1 MTERWSDHKTSVELG
16 FASRMLAWILSR
28 AMGASV
34 SFRVGGWKCLR
45 DVVVKFNK
53 VGAVGSVSIGEI
65 RLSIRQSLVKLGV
78 GFISRDPKLQVLVC
92 DLEVV
97 MRASSKISKKAKSR
111 KSRKS
116 GRGKWMVVANMARFL
131 SVSVTELV
139 VKTPKATVEVK
150 ELTLDLSKD
159 GGSKPKLFVKLLL
172 APIFVH
178 FGESRVSYDQS
189 SMHGGS
195 FPSNDRL
202 LAMTE
207 RVFAPFS
214 CEEFSLTCEFG
225 HDREAGVVVRN
236 VDIATGDVS
245 INLNEELL
253 LQRKGEDAFSSTDV
267 PIKAVNESGTAEK
280 PVKTPANLAIMK
292 YASMFPEKLSFV
304 LPRLD
309 MKFVHREVGLMLE
322 NNIMGIQL
330 KGTKS
335 RSFED
340 VGESTRVDVQ
350 MEFSEIHLL
359 KDGGISV
366 VEILKLD
373 VVSSVYIPLQNKY
386 KASAIEL
393 VLFNPASPI
402 RSEVDVKL
410 GGTQCNLVM
419 TRLHPWMHL
428 LALRKKKM
436 VLRGESTTSERSH
449 SSDHKAFMWTSTIS
463 APEMTIVLYDLNGSP
478 LYCGCSQS
486 SHVFANNIS
495 STGTVVHMELGE
507 FNLNMS
513 DEYRECLKESLF
525 GVETN
530 MGSLIYIAKISVD
543 WGKKDMDSPE
553 DSLNYKTVLSVDV
566 TGMGVH
572 LTFRRIG
579 SLMSTALSFK
589 RLLKSLSGSGKKPHN
604 RVTKSS
610 KPSGKG
616 IQLIKFNLEKCSLN
630 ICGEVGLEN
639 SVVPDP
645 KRANYGSQGGRI
657 VVSVSADGTPRTAT
671 ITPTAQVELK
681 KLKYSLSL
689 DIFHL
694 NLSMNKEKQST
705 QMGLERATA
714 IYQEHLEDSNL
725 PGARVTLLDMQNAKF
740 VRRSGGLKEIAVCSL
755 FSATD
760 ISVRWEPDV
769 HIALVELGLHLKL
782 LLHNQK
788 LQELAKG
795 DLKENGQGNEI
806 SMESVPLEKRKK
818 KESIFAI
825 DVEML
830 NISAEVGDGVETT
843 VQVQSIFSENARIG
857 VLFEGL
863 MLNFNNAR
871 IFRSSRMQVSRIP
884 NASRSASTA
893 KHEIGTTWD
902 WVIQALDVHICMPYR
917 LELRAI
923 DDSVEEM
930 LRALKL
936 VTSAKTKLLFPN
948 KEEKSKAKGTSS
960 SKIGRIR
967 FCIKK
972 LTADIEEQPIQGW
985 FDEHYQLLKKEACE
999 LAVRLNFI
1007 DELISKGG
1015 KSRGVAE
1022 KKDSLED
1029 GKIHFNGEEIDVE
1042 DTSAVQKLQED
1053 IYKLSFRSYYQA
1065 CQNLVQS
1072 QGSRACSEG
1081 FQGGFKLSTA
1091 RSSLFSVS
1099 ATELDISLTRIEGGD
1114 SGMIEILQKLD
1125 PVCRAHSI
1133 PFSRLY
1139 GSNINLHTGSLVVR
1153 IRNYTYPLFAATSG
1167 SCEGRVI
1174 LAQQA
1179 TCFQPQ
1185 IHQNVYIGRWRKV
1198 RLLRSA
1204 SGTTP
1209 PMKTYS
1215 DLPLHF
1221 QKAEISY
1228 GVGFEP
1234 ALADISYA
1242 FTVALRR
1249 ANLSIRNPSPDCPP
1263 LKKEKSLPWWDEMRN
1278 YIHGNTSLYF
1288 SESQWN
1294 ILASTD
1300 PYEKSDK
1307 LQIRSGYME
1316 LQQSDGRVYC
1326 FAKDFRILLSSLESL
1341 LKNSNLKCP
1350 SGFSSTFIEA
1360 PAFSLEVIM
1369 EWECDSGNP
1378 LNHYLFAFPSEG
1390 VPREKVYDPFR
1401 STSLSL
1407 RWNLLLRPS
1416 LPIHDNQS
1424 SLCSVGDQGVLD
1436 AAGCGAMKPDSL
1448 SVFPT
1453 LKLGPHDLAW
1463 VLKFWSLNYYP
1474 PHKLRSFSR
1483 WPRFGIPRVPRSGNL
1498 SLDKVMTEFMFRVD
1512 ATPACIKHMP
1522 LDDDDPA
1529 KGLTFSMNKLK
1540 YELYYGRGKQKYTSE
1555 SKRDTLDLVYQ
1566 GLDLHM
1572 PKAFINRDDN
1582 SSAAEIVKMTRKT
1595 SQSASTERSSN
1606 DKTSSMS
1613 SSMERQRDDGFLLSS
1628 DYFTIRRQSPKAD
1641 PDRLLAWQESGRRN
1655 LEMTYVR
1662 SEFENGSGSDDHT
1675 RSDPSDDDGYNVVIA
1690 DNCQRIF
1697 VYGLKLLW
1705 TLENRDAVWSWVG
1718 GISKAF
1724 ESPKP
1729 SPSRQYAQRKLL
1741 EDSEVIDRTE
1751 LPQDDNLKSPLSHG
1765 ASSSSPQHVRSSKVQ
1780 VESPPSSEVKVETLP
1795 SSSFAKL
1802 ADIEDIEG
1810 EGTRHFMV
1818 NVVEPQFNL
1827 HSEDANYKE
1836 ALSSPA
1842 LTLDGGCRRLRGEGE
1857 PRFRLSAGHI
1867 GEKKSFLAMCLVGRF
1882 EKRVNSPDSVF
1893 SLATNIWKAYPWI
1906 KVSSMGDSTFLFRF
1920 LSAIEADCVLWE
1932 GVRKALAR
1940 TGYYVSHRQRE
1951 SHSSV
1956 VRISNGDDERKEREI
1971 PSEEAAMFGELVH
1984 WKIDDGETIYGT
1996 KLADGAQNCSNN
2008 HMEDKVSGN
2017 KMIGGA
2023 RGQRSAWGRERLVM
2037 SFNDW
2042 AGAMR
2047 GAAFRVVPSLRGAT
2061 FQGRFLLAAVSGR
2074 VLARSFH
2081 SVLSIGYEVI
2091 KQALGGGNVQ
2101 IRESQPEMTWNR
2113 MEYSVMLEHVQAH
2126 VAPTDVDPGA
2136 GLQWLPKIR
2145 RSSPKVKRTGAL
2157 LERVFMPCDMYFR
2170 YTRHKGG
2177 TADLKV
2183 KPLKELSFNSHNIT
2197 ATMTSRQFQVMLD
2210 VLTNLLFARLP
2221 KPRKVSLSYPA
2232 GDDEDVE
2239 EEADE
2244 VVPDGVEEVE
2254 LARVNL
2260 EQKERAQKLIQDDI
2274 RKLSLYNDAS
2284 ADRNSV
2290 KEDDL
2295 WIITGGRSILV
2306 QRLKK
2311 ELVNAQKSRKAAS
2324 ASLRMALQK
2333 AAQLRLM
2340 EKEKNKSPSCAMRIS
2355 LQINKVVW
2363 SMLVD
2368 GRSFA
2373 EAEIND
2379 MIYDFDRDYK
2389 DVGVAKF
2396 TTKYFVVRNCLPNAK
2411 SDMLLSAWNAP
2422 AEWGKNESVAFRKVM
2437 LRVDAKQGAPK
2448 DGNYP
2453 LELFQVE
2460 IYPLKIHLTETM
2472 YRMMWEY
2479 FFPEEEQDSQRRQ
2492 EVWKFSTTAGSR
2504 RARKGSSMQEA
2515 PMSSSHLTKDPQVSA
2530 KSSNSALPVTSANQ
2544 FSSSADSSQV
2554 SKLQNLKANIVCGS
2568 TPELR
2573 RTSSFDRTWEEN
2585 VAESVADELMLQ
2597 MHSSSATSST
2607 SGPFAGS
2614 EQPDEGNRNKSKE
2627 SKLIKSGRSSH
2638 EEKKVGKAQ
2647 DEKKSRPRRM
2657 REFHNIKISQVELL
2671 VTYEGSRF
2679 AVSDLRLLMDTFHR
2693 VEFTGTW
2700 RRLFSRVKKH
2710 IIWGVLKSVTGMQG
2724 KKFKDKAHNQK
2735 EACAAGV
2742 PDIDINLS
2750 DSDGGSAGK
2759 SEQNPLSW
2767 PKRPAEGAGDGFVTS
2782 IKGLFNSQ
2790 RRKAKAFVLRTM
2802 RGEAENEI
2810 TGDWS
2815 ESEAEFS
2822 PFARQLTIT
2831 KAKKLIRRH
2840 TKKFRS
2846 RGPKGLSSQQ
2856 RESLPS
2862 SPRETTPFESDSS
2875 DSLPYEDFHE

>member
-1 MTERWSDHKTSVELG
+1 MDGSPAKFLFGFLFVSIILWSIFV

-45 DVVVKFNK
+45 EVGVKFNK
-53 VGAVGSVSIGEI
+53 GAVESVSIGEI

-78 GFISRDPKLQVLVC
+78 GFISRDPKLQVLIC

-131 SVSVTELV
+131 SVSMTELV

-159 GGSKPKLFVKLLL
+159 GGSKPELFVKLLL
-172 APIFVH
+172 APISVH
-178 FGESRVSYDQS
+178 LGESRVSCDQS
-189 SMHGGS
+189 STHGGS

-207 RVFAPFS
+207 RVSAPFS
-214 CEEFSLTCEFG
+214 CEEFSLMCEFG

-236 VDIATGDVS
+236 VDIATGDVF
-245 INLNEELL
+245 IDLNEELL
-253 LQRKGEDAFSSTDV
+253 LKRNAEDAFSSTDV
-267 PIKAVNESGTAEK
+267 AIKAVNESGTSEK
-280 PVKTPANLAIMK
+280 PMKAPANLAVMK

-304 LPRLD
+304 LPKLD
-309 MKFVHREVGLMLE
+309 MKIVHREVGLMVE

-340 VGESTRVDVQ
+340 VGESTRLDVQ
-350 MEFSEIHLL
+350 MEFGEIHLL

-373 VVSSVYIPLQNKY
+373 VVSSVYIPLQ
-386 KASAIEL
+386 
-393 VLFNPASPI
+393 PASPI

-419 TRLHPWMHL
+419 TRLHPWMRLH
-428 LALRKKKM
+428 ALRKKKM

-463 APEMTIVLYDLNGSP
+463 APEMTVVLYDLNGSP
-478 LYCGCSQS
+478 LYHGCSQS

-530 MGSLIYIAKISVD
+530 MGSLVYIAKISVD

-553 DSLNYKTVLSVDV
+553 DGLKYKTVLSVDV

-572 LTFRRIG
+572 LTLRRIG

-589 RLLKSLSGSGKKPHN
+589 RLLKNLSASGKKPHN

-616 IQLIKFNLEKCSLN
+616 IQLFKFNLEKCSLN
-630 ICGEVGLEN
+630 VCGEVGLED

-657 VVSVSADGTPRTAT
+657 IVSVSVDGTPRTAT
-671 ITPTAQVELK
+671 ITPTAPVELK
-681 KLKYSLSL
+681 NIKYSLSL

-705 QMGLERATA
+705 QMELERARS

-795 DLKENGQGNEI
+795 DLKENGQANETL
-806 SMESVPLEKRKK
+806 MESVPLEKRKK
-818 KESIFAI
+818 RESIFAI

-830 NISAEVGDGVETT
+830 NISAEVGDGVEMT

-857 VLFEGL
+857 LLLEGL

-884 NASRSASTA
+884 NTSRSAPTA

-923 DDSVEEM
+923 DDSVEDM

-936 VTSAKTKLLFPN
+936 VTAAKTKLLFPN
-948 KEEKSKAKGTSS
+948 KEEKSKAKETSS
-960 SKIGRIR
+960 SKIGRVR

-985 FDEHYQLLKKEACE
+985 LDEHYQLLQKEACE

-1042 DTSAVQKLQED
+1042 DISAVQKLQDE
-1053 IYKLSFRSYYQA
+1053 IYKQSFRSYYQA

-1072 QGSRACSEG
+1072 QGSGACSEG
-1081 FQGGFKLSTA
+1081 FQGGFKPSTA

-1099 ATELDISLTRIEGGD
+1099 ATELDVSLTRIEGGD

-1125 PVCRAHSI
+1125 PICRAHSI

-1167 SCEGRVI
+1167 RCEGRVI

-1198 RLLRSA
+1198 CLLRSA

-1249 ANLSIRNPSPDCPP
+1249 ANLSIRNPSPDPPP

-1326 FAKDFRILLSSLESL
+1326 FAKDFKILISSLESL

-1350 SGFSSTFIEA
+1350 PGFSSTFIEA

-1424 SLCSVGDQGVLD
+1424 SLCSMGDQVVLD
-1436 AAGCGAMKPDSL
+1436 AAGCGAMRPDSL
-1448 SVFPT
+1448 AVFPT

-1540 YELYYGRGKQKYTSE
+1540 YELYYGRGKQKYTFE

-1582 SSAAEIVKMTRKT
+1582 SSVAKVVKMTRKA
-1595 SQSASTERSSN
+1595 SQSASTEKSSN
-1606 DKTSSMS
+1606 D
-1613 SSMERQRDDGFLLSS
+1613 SSMERQLDDGFLLSS
-1628 DYFTIRRQSPKAD
+1628 DYFTIRRQAPKAD
-1641 PDRLLAWQESGRRN
+1641 PDRLLAWQEAGRRN

-1662 SEFENGSGSDDHT
+1662 SEFENGSESDDHT

-1751 LPQDDNLKSPLSHG
+1751 LPQDDNQKSPISHG
-1765 ASSSSPQHVRSSKVQ
+1765 ASSSSPQHVRPSKAQ

-1802 ADIEDIEG
+1802 ADIEDTDG

-1818 NVVEPQFNL
+1818 NVIEPQFNL
-1827 HSEDANYKE
+1827 HSEDAN
-1836 ALSSPA
+1836 
-1842 LTLDGGCRRLRGEGE
+1842 
-1857 PRFRLSAGHI
+1857 
-1867 GEKKSFLAMCLVGRF
+1867 
-1882 EKRVNSPDSVF
+1882 
-1893 SLATNIWKAYPWI
+1893 
-1906 KVSSMGDSTFLFRF
+1906 
-1920 LSAIEADCVLWE
+1920 
-1932 GVRKALAR
+1932 
-1940 TGYYVSHRQRE
+1940 
-1951 SHSSV
+1951 
-1956 VRISNGDDERKEREI
+1956 
-1971 PSEEAAMFGELVH
+1971 
-1984 WKIDDGETIYGT
+1984 
-1996 KLADGAQNCSNN
+1996 
-2008 HMEDKVSGN
+2008 
-2017 KMIGGA
+2017 
-2023 RGQRSAWGRERLVM
+2023 
-2037 SFNDW
+2037 
-2042 AGAMR
+2042 
-2047 GAAFRVVPSLRGAT
+2047 
-2061 FQGRFLLAAVSGR
+2061 GRFLLAAVSGR

-2254 LARVNL
+2254 LARVSL
-2260 EQKERAQKLIQDDI
+2260 EQKERMQKLIQDDI

-2284 ADRNSV
+2284 VERNSV

-2422 AEWGKNESVAFRKVM
+2422 AEWGKKVM

-2504 RARKGSSMQEA
+2504 RARKVSSVQEA
-2515 PMSSSHLTKDPQVSA
+2515 PMSSSHLTKDPQVST
-2530 KSSNSALPVTSANQ
+2530 KSSNSSLPITSANQ

-2607 SGPFAGS
+2607 SGPFAGI
-2614 EQPDEGNRNKSKE
+2614 EQPDEGIRNKSKE

-2671 VTYEGSRF
+2671 VTYEGLRF

-2724 KKFKDKAHNQK
+2724 KKFKDKAHSQK

-2742 PDIDINLS
+2742 PDIDLNLS

-2802 RGEAENEI
+2802 RGEENEV

-2875 DSLPYEDFHE
+2875 SESLPYEDFHE